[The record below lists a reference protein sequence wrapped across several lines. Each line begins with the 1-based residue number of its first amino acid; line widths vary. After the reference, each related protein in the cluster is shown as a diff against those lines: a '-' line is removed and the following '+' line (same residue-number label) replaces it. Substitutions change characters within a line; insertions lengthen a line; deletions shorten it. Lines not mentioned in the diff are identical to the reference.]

1 MRIIKAIGKFI
12 NSQIGLLFLGFILT
26 TILGTYFTE
35 RIQHKAWERQNEF
48 EIRWQ
53 NFEWERN
60 RKFEILKRKIDDGE
74 KSLEEISD
82 LINIRYFRLHNVFS
96 NILAKDVNA
105 AKRNWQEYMETVELW
120 NVKLIINQN
129 KLARL
134 VSKEISLEFNNYETD
149 IKNLHNPKSIH
160 GKFFIA
166 HNKILLLLNCL
177 KNSDCTITKNE
188 IQEANN
194 LLRDLDYHTDL
205 FVDKISNLF
214 LQRAYELEKFEI
226 NPESQN

>member
-1 MRIIKAIGKFI
+1 MRIIKTIWKFI
-12 NSQIGLLFLGFILT
+12 NSQLGLLVLGFILT

-35 RIQHKAWERQNEF
+35 RIQRKSKERQIEF
-48 EIRWQ
+48 EIQRQ

-82 LINIRYFRLHNVFS
+82 LINLRYFRLHKVFS
-96 NILAKDVNA
+96 NILSKDVNSA
-105 AKRNWQEYMETVELW
+105 RKNWKEYMETVELW

-149 IKNLHNPKSIH
+149 NKSLQDANSIH

-166 HNKILLLLNCL
+166 HNKVLSLLNCL
-177 KNSDCTITKNE
+177 KNPSCTITKKE
-188 IQEANN
+188 IQETNKI
-194 LLRDLDYHTDL
+194 LRDLDYHTD
-205 FVDKISNLF
+205 FFIDKISNLF
-214 LQRAYELEKFEI
+214 LQRAYELENFEI
-226 NPESQN
+226 NPKSVK